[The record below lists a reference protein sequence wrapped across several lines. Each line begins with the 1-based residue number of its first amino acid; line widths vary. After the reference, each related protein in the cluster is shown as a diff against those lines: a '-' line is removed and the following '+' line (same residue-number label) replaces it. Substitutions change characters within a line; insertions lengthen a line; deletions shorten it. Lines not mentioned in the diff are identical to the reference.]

1 MSLINDVTASRNA
14 PLDPVG
20 VPLGCC
26 VIWIKALGIMESVLC
41 VCVCVFGT
49 GEHLRV
55 CSQEYTCC
63 GVEMEDALTHRGKAD
78 LERLME
84 ESSSTLRTV
93 FTTKHRKFDGETQ
106 EVMF

>member
-1 MSLINDVTASRNA
+1 MIWAKA
-14 PLDPVG
+14 VG
-20 VPLGCC
+20 S
-26 VIWIKALGIMESVLC
+26 IKCLC
-41 VCVCVFGT
+41 VST

-63 GVEMEDALTHRGKAD
+63 GVEMEDALAHRGKAD

-84 ESSSTLRTV
+84 ESSSALRTV

-106 EVMF
+106 EVMILPSC